1 MRKLLVCVAPLLLL
15 AACATKPGEDLASLD
30 DLGGSSYGL
39 FLAGQGAL
47 NDGRGAQAAA
57 YFEQAQA
64 GGGEDDLISERA
76 FTAAVMAG
84 DITKAAALAPSGA
97 ESSESS
103 KRLGRMV
110 QAVEAMSNNQGK
122 AAKVLLTPEGMGFP
136 HKGAA
141 ALLSPWA
148 SAMAG
153 DAEGAVVRPEL
164 RNDKVV
170 EYFGML
176 GQAYLFERAK
186 RYDEA
191 ETDFKALTAGD
202 NPGDMVVLAYGG
214 FLERRGKRLDAV
226 AVYDKGLADE
236 PSNTTLLAA
245 KARAATGKGA
255 PPMLTLRQGAAQ
267 ALMAPA
273 ASMLAAKQDQLGL
286 VYLRLAL
293 RLDPNRNEAWL
304 MVGDLMETAG
314 DIDSARDAYA
324 KPKPGSPEYAAARS
338 KLAWSYQNAKDS
350 ETALKMAREAA
361 ASGDLDAK
369 VTLADMLRVNDQF
382 AESAVILT
390 QVITARPGDWRLL
403 YARGVAYDR
412 LGRWADGEIDL
423 RAALKIRPDD
433 SELLNYLGYSWI
445 DRGEHLPEALAMVQR
460 AVASNPKSGAM
471 IDSLGWAYFR
481 LGDYKKSVE
490 KLEEAVELEAGDP
503 DINNHLGDA
512 YWRIGRRAEA
522 AFQWKR
528 VLTLDPDAKTKTEVE
543 TKLASGLGPTGPAQS
558 PRVAGQ

>member
-1 MRKLLVCVAPLLLL
+1 MRKLLVCVAPLVLL
-15 AACATKPGEDLASLD
+15 AACATKPGDDLASLD

-64 GGGEDDLISERA
+64 GGADDDLISERA

-84 DITKAAALAPSGA
+84 DITKAAALAPTGA
-97 ESSESS
+97 ESSESA
-103 KRLGRMV
+103 KRLGRVV
-110 QAVEAMSNNQGK
+110 QAVEAMANNQGK
-122 AAKVLLTPEGMGFP
+122 AAKVLLAPEAMGFP

-153 DAEGAVVRPEL
+153 DADGAVVRPEL

-202 NPGDMVVLAYGG
+202 NPGDMVILAYGG

-245 KARAATGKGA
+245 KARAATGKDA

-273 ASMLAAKQDQLGL
+273 ASMLAANQDQIGL

-304 MVGDLMETAG
+304 MVGGLMETAG
-314 DIDSARDAYA
+314 DIDSARDAFS
-324 KPKPGSPEYAAARS
+324 KPKAGSAEYAAARS

-350 ETALKMAREAA
+350 ETALTMAREAA

-369 VTLADMLRVNDQF
+369 VTLADMLRVNEQF

-390 QVITARPGDWRLL
+390 QVLAARPGDWRLL

-412 LGRWADGEIDL
+412 SGRWADGETDL
-423 RAALKIRPDD
+423 SAALKIRPDD

-471 IDSLGWAYFR
+471 IDSLGWAYYR
-481 LGDYKKSVE
+481 LGDYKKAVE
-490 KLEEAVELEAGDP
+490 KLEEAIELEAGDP

-528 VLTLDPDAKTKTEVE
+528 VLTLNPDAKTKTEAE
-543 TKLASGLGPTGPAQS
+543 SKLASGLGPTGPAQS

>member
-1 MRKLLVCVAPLLLL
+1 MRKLLVCVAPLALL
-15 AACATKPGEDLASLD
+15 AACATQPGDDLASLD

-47 NDGRGAQAAA
+47 NDGRGAQAVA

-64 GGGEDDLISERA
+64 GGAEDDLIAERA
-76 FTAAVMAG
+76 FTAAVLAG
-84 DITKAAALAPSGA
+84 DITKAAALAPSGDGA
-97 ESSESS
+97 TEAT
-103 KRLGRMV
+103 KRMGRMV
-110 QAVEAMSNNQGK
+110 QAVEAMSSNQGK
-122 AAKVLLTPEGMGFP
+122 AARLLLAPERVGFP

-170 EYFGML
+170 EYFGLL
-176 GQAYLFERAK
+176 GQAFLYERAK

-191 ETDFKALTAGD
+191 ETDFKALTGGD
-202 NPGDMVVLAYGG
+202 DPGDMVLLAYGG

-226 AVYDKGLADE
+226 AVYDKGLADQ
-236 PSNTTLLAA
+236 PSNSILLAA
-245 KARAATGKGA
+245 KARAAAGKSA
-255 PPMLTLRQGAAQ
+255 PPAPTLRQGAAQ

-273 ASMLAAKQDQLGL
+273 ATMLSAKQDQIGL
-286 VYLRLAL
+286 AYLRMAL

-304 MVGDLMETAG
+304 MVGDLMEAAG
-314 DIDSARDAYA
+314 DIDSARAA
-324 KPKPGSPEYAAARS
+324 FARPKPGAPEYAAARA
-338 KLAWSYQNAKDS
+338 KLAWSFQSAKDS

-369 VTLADMLRVNDQF
+369 VTLADMLRVNEQF
-382 AESAVILT
+382 AEASQILT
-390 QVITARPGDWRLL
+390 EVIAARPGDWRLL
-403 YARGVAYDR
+403 YARGVANDR
-412 LGRWADGEIDL
+412 AGRWAEGEADL

-433 SELLNYLGYSWI
+433 SEMLNYLGYSWI

-481 LGDYKKSVE
+481 LGDYKKAVE
-490 KLEEAVELEAGDP
+490 KLEEAIELEAGDP

-512 YWRIGRRAEA
+512 YWRIGRRDEAE
-522 AFQWKR
+522 FQWRR
-528 VLTLDPDAKTKTEVE
+528 VLTLDPDAKMKAEV
-543 TKLASGLGPTGPAQS
+543 TSKLASGLGPAGPAQS
-558 PRVAGQ
+558 PRVAGP

>member
-1 MRKLLVCVAPLLLL
+1 MRKLLACVAPLVLL
-15 AACATKPGEDLASLD
+15 AACATRPADDLASLD

-47 NDGRGAQAAA
+47 NDGRGAEAAA

-64 GGGEDDLISERA
+64 GGADDDLISERA

-84 DITKAAALAPSGA
+84 DIGKAAALAPTGDGA
-97 ESSESS
+97 SESS

-110 QAVEAMSNNQGK
+110 QAVEALAQGQGK
-122 AAKVLLTPEGMGFP
+122 SAQALLAPEGMGFP

-141 ALLSPWA
+141 ALLAPWA
-148 SAMAG
+148 AAMAG
-153 DAEGAVVRPEL
+153 NADGAVTRPEL

-170 EYFGML
+170 EYFGLL
-176 GQAYLFERAK
+176 GQAFLYERAK

-202 NPGDMVVLAYGG
+202 NPGDMVLLAYGG

-236 PSNTTLLAA
+236 PANSVLLAA
-245 KARAATGKGA
+245 KARAASGKA
-255 PPMLTLRQGAAQ
+255 PPPAPTLRQGAAQ

-273 ASMLAAKQDQLGL
+273 ASMMAAKQEQLGL

-314 DIDSARDAYA
+314 DIDSARAAYA

-350 ETALKMAREAA
+350 ATALTMAREAA

-369 VTLADMLRVNDQF
+369 VTLADLLRVNEKF
-382 AESAVILT
+382 AESSQILT
-390 QVITARPGDWRLL
+390 EVIAARPGDWRLM
-403 YARGVAYDR
+403 YARGVANDR
-412 LGRWADGEIDL
+412 AGRWADGEADL
-423 RAALKIRPDD
+423 RAALKLRPDD

-471 IDSLGWAYFR
+471 IDSLGWAYYR
-481 LGDYKKSVE
+481 LGDYKKAVE

-522 AFQWKR
+522 EFQWKR
-528 VLTLDPDAKTKTEVE
+528 VLTLDPEAKMKTEVE
-543 TKLASGLGPTGPAQS
+543 AKLASGLGPSGPAQAA
-558 PRVAGQ
+558 RVAGQ

>member
-1 MRKLLVCVAPLLLL
+1 MRKLLACVAPLVLL
-15 AACATKPGEDLASLD
+15 AACATRPGDDLASLD

-64 GGGEDDLISERA
+64 GGAEDELIAERA
-76 FTAAVMAG
+76 FTAAVLAG
-84 DITKAAALAPSGA
+84 DITKAAALAPSGDG
-97 ESSESS
+97 SSEAA
-103 KRLGRMV
+103 KRLGRVV

-122 AAKVLLTPEGMGFP
+122 AAKVLLAPEAIGFP

-141 ALLSPWA
+141 ALLGPWA

-153 DAEGAVVRPEL
+153 DADGAVVRPEL

-170 EYFGML
+170 EYFGLL
-176 GQAYLFERAK
+176 GQAFLYERAK

-191 ETDFKALTAGD
+191 ETDFKALTGGD
-202 NPGDMVVLAYGG
+202 NPGDMVLLAYGG

-236 PSNTTLLAA
+236 PSNSILLAA
-245 KARAATGKGA
+245 KARAAAGKSA
-255 PPMLTLRQGAAQ
+255 PPAPTLRQGAAQ

-273 ASMLAAKQDQLGL
+273 ASMLAAKQDQIGL

-293 RLDPNRNEAWL
+293 RLDPGRNEAWL

-324 KPKPGSPEYAAARS
+324 KPKAGSPEYAAARS
-338 KLAWSYQNAKDS
+338 KLAWSFQNAKDS

-369 VTLADMLRVNDQF
+369 VTLADMLRVNEQF
-382 AESAVILT
+382 AESTQILT
-390 QVITARPGDWRLL
+390 DVMVARPGDWRLL

-412 LGRWADGEIDL
+412 SGRWQDGETDL

-471 IDSLGWAYFR
+471 IDSLGWAYYR
-481 LGDYKKSVE
+481 LGDYKKAVE
-490 KLEEAVELEAGDP
+490 KLEEAIELEAGDP

-512 YWRIGRRAEA
+512 YWRIGRRDEAE
-522 AFQWKR
+522 FQWKR
-528 VLTLDPDAKTKTEVE
+528 VLTLDPDVKMKTEVA

>member
-1 MRKLLVCVAPLLLL
+1 MLKLLVCVAPLVLL
-15 AACATKPGEDLASLD
+15 AACATKPGDDLASLD

-64 GGGEDDLISERA
+64 GGADDDLISERA

-84 DITKAAALAPSGA
+84 DITKAAALAPTGA

-122 AAKVLLTPEGMGFP
+122 AAKVLLAPEGMGFP

-176 GQAYLFERAK
+176 GQAHLFERAK

-202 NPGDMVVLAYGG
+202 NPGDMVILAYGG
-214 FLERRGKRLDAV
+214 FLERRGKRIDAV
-226 AVYDKGLADE
+226 AIYDKGLADE

-245 KARAATGKGA
+245 KTRAATGKGA

-273 ASMLAAKQDQLGL
+273 ASMLAAKQDQIGL

-293 RLDPNRNEAWL
+293 RLDPNRDEAWL

-361 ASGDLDAK
+361 ASGDPDAK

-390 QVITARPGDWRLL
+390 QVIVARPSDWRLL

-412 LGRWADGEIDL
+412 SGRWADGETDL

-471 IDSLGWAYFR
+471 IDSLGWAYYR
-481 LGDYKKSVE
+481 LGDYKKAVE
-490 KLEEAVELEAGDP
+490 KLEEAIELEAGDP

-528 VLTLDPDAKTKTEVE
+528 VLTLDPDTKTKTEVE

-558 PRVAGQ
+558 ARVAGQ

>member
-1 MRKLLVCVAPLLLL
+1 MRKLLACVAPLVLL
-15 AACATKPGEDLASLD
+15 AACATQPADDLASLD

-47 NDGRGAQAAA
+47 NDGRGAEAAA

-64 GGGEDDLISERA
+64 GGAEDDLIAERA

-84 DITKAAALAPSGA
+84 DIGKAAALAPTGDGA
-97 ESSESS
+97 SESS

-110 QAVEAMSNNQGK
+110 QAVEALAQGQGK
-122 AAKVLLTPEGMGFP
+122 PAQALLAPEGMGFP

-141 ALLSPWA
+141 ALLAPWA
-148 SAMAG
+148 AAMAG
-153 DAEGAVVRPEL
+153 NAEGAVVRPEL

-170 EYFGML
+170 EYFGLL
-176 GQAYLFERAK
+176 GQAFLYERAK

-191 ETDFKALTAGD
+191 ETDFKALTGGD
-202 NPGDMVVLAYGG
+202 NPGDMVLLAYGG

-236 PSNTTLLAA
+236 PANSVLLAA
-245 KARAATGKGA
+245 KARAAAGKSPPPA
-255 PPMLTLRQGAAQ
+255 PTLRQGAAQ

-273 ASMLAAKQDQLGL
+273 ASMMAAKQDQLGL

-314 DIDSARDAYA
+314 DIDSARAAYG
-324 KPKPGSPEYAAARS
+324 KPRPGSPEYAAARS
-338 KLAWSYQNAKDS
+338 KLAWSHQNAKDS
-350 ETALKMAREAA
+350 ETALTMAREAA

-369 VTLADMLRVNDQF
+369 VTLADLLRVNEKF
-382 AESAVILT
+382 AESAQILT
-390 QVITARPGDWRLL
+390 EVIAARPGDWRLM
-403 YARGVAYDR
+403 YARGVANDR
-412 LGRWADGEIDL
+412 AGRWADGEADL
-423 RAALKIRPDD
+423 RAALKLRPDD

-471 IDSLGWAYFR
+471 IDSLGWAYYR
-481 LGDYKKSVE
+481 LGDYKKAVE

-522 AFQWKR
+522 EFQWKR
-528 VLTLDPDAKTKTEVE
+528 VLTLDPEAKMKTEVE
-543 TKLASGLGPTGPAQS
+543 SKLVSGLGPSGPAQA
-558 PRVAGQ
+558 PRIAGQ